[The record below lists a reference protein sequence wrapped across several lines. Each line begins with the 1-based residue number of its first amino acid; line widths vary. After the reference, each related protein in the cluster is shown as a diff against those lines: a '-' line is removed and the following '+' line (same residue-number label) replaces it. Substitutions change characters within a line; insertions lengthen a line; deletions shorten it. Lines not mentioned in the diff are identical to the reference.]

1 MRASSLFFASA
12 CCSGA
17 LLAAACGKES
27 AATVRLNRSTIASA
41 SISSSSSSPGPPE
54 SATSTDTASATTRTT
69 IRADADAD
77 ADPYLTTRPSTAKS
91 IGHTSY
97 VLKLTFENGLGAVFK
112 PRSNL
117 PLGCCRYKGEIA
129 AYRLARALGLT
140 HVPRAIPHEF
150 AASELRAAMTQQ
162 GADQFD
168 RMAQVDPTGRVRGA
182 LMPWIERY
190 EDVALE
196 RPAWRARWQAWLMDP
211 DVHIEDAD
219 RPLARAISTM
229 LAFDYITA
237 NWDRWSGGNV
247 ARDGASGTL
256 LYVDNDG
263 AFFETPP
270 ERSLSRQAAVLGRV
284 LRFSRS
290 FVAALRA
297 LDTMRL
303 REAFGTDSRGEPLL
317 STRIVSGADARKRT
331 VIGIVD
337 AKVAQVGEAATMF
350 FE

>member
-1 MRASSLFFASA
+1 MRASSPFFASV
-12 CCSGA
+12 CCS
-17 LLAAACGKES
+17 AAVLVTACGKES
-27 AATVRLNRSTIASA
+27 ASTGIWNRSALAGA
-41 SISSSSSSPGPPE
+41 SISSSLRPPE
-54 SATSTDTASATTRTT
+54 NAPSTDGARATPQAT
-69 IRADADAD
+69 IRADAD
-77 ADPYLTTRPSTAKS
+77 ADPYLTTRLRTAKS

-97 VLKLTFENGLGAVFK
+97 VLKLTFENGLLAVFK

-129 AYRLARALGLT
+129 AYRLARALGLPN
-140 HVPRAIPHEF
+140 VPRAIPHEF
-150 AASELRAAMTQQ
+150 AASELRPAMTQQ
-162 GADQFD
+162 GAVQFD
-168 RMAQVDPTGRVRGA
+168 RMAQVDPNGRVRGA

-190 EDVALE
+190 EEVALE

-211 DVHIEDAD
+211 DVRIEDAD
-219 RPLARAISTM
+219 RPLACAISTL

-270 ERSLSRQAAVLGRV
+270 EQSLSRQAAVLRQV
-284 LRFSRS
+284 IRFSRS
-290 FVAALRA
+290 FVAELRA
-297 LDTMRL
+297 LDTIRL

-317 STRIVSGADARKRT
+317 SNGIVSGADARKKT
-331 VIGIVD
+331 VIDIVD
-337 AKVAQVGEAATMF
+337 AQVARVGEAATLY

>member
-1 MRASSLFFASA
+1 MRASSPFFASA
-12 CCSGA
+12 CCSAA
-17 LLAAACGKES
+17 LLATACGKES
-27 AATVRLNRSTIASA
+27 AATDRSAIASP
-41 SISSSSSSPGPPE
+41 SISSSPGRPE
-54 SATSTDTASATTRTT
+54 NATSTYGATATTRAT
-69 IRADADAD
+69 IRADGD

-97 VLKLTFENGLGAVFK
+97 VLKLTFENGLAAVFK

-129 AYRLARALGLT
+129 AYRLARALGLAN
-140 HVPRAIPHEF
+140 VPRAIPHEF
-150 AASELRAAMTQQ
+150 AASELRPAMTQQ

-168 RMAQVDPTGRVRGA
+168 RMAQVDPNGRVRGA

-190 EDVALE
+190 EEVALE
-196 RPAWRARWQAWLMDP
+196 RPTWRARWEAWLMDP
-211 DVHIEDAD
+211 DVHIDDAD
-219 RPLARAISTM
+219 RPLACAISTM

-270 ERSLSRQAAVLGRV
+270 ERSLSRQAAVLRRM

-297 LDTMRL
+297 LDTIRL

-317 STRIVSGADARKRT
+317 SSGIVSAAVARKKM
-331 VIGIVD
+331 VVDIVD
-337 AKVAQVGEAATMF
+337 AQVARVGEAATLF
-350 FE
+350 FD